1 MLPSRVIVASCKC
14 SPTIPS
20 AEPRLAC
27 AATASIP
34 PCDYRWREN
43 RYSLSGPSMTH
54 GGTYL
59 QFVENRCDDGIVYN
73 TRKPAN
79 HLLGCRAVFQRV
91 SPAVWSPVF
100 QCSLNRNRHGS
111 KATTISSSTVRRIRL
126 RVSMLAA
133 GWRYRRGRSVPSVK
147 IPRRRDPS
155 RRLSTLW

>member
-1 MLPSRVIVASCKC
+1 
-14 SPTIPS
+14 
-20 AEPRLAC
+20 
-27 AATASIP
+27 
-34 PCDYRWREN
+34 
-43 RYSLSGPSMTH
+43 MTH

-133 GWRYRRGRSVPSVK
+133 GWRYRRGRSVPGVK
-147 IPRRRDPS
+147 IPRRFWKVARAQFIPVIAIAAFPS
-155 RRLSTLW
+155 SLLEWFRGLDLLSQLVALLRFLSQLNQRN